1 VLLLDNSA
9 WARIVEGALDED
21 LRAKVASWLDARQ
34 IATCLPFVLE
44 AGYSARSGAH
54 HEAMMSDLDRLP
66 HIAITADV
74 ERRAREAQAEL
85 AKIGHH
91 RMPPIDV
98 ILAACAEEASAGV
111 LHYDRDYDVLAEK
124 SGLQFES
131 VWLAPPGSL

>member
-9 WARIVEGALDED
+9 WSHLNSSRLDEQRRYQVIAWMD
-21 LRAKVASWLDARQ
+21 ECQ
-34 IATCLPFVLE
+34 IATCLPLLLE
-44 AGYSARSGAH
+44 VGYSARSA
-54 HEAMMSDLDRLP
+54 SDLASMMANFEPLP
-66 HIAITADV
+66 HIPIAPEI
-74 ERRAREAQAEL
+74 EGRAREAQAEL

-91 RMPPIDV
+91 RMPPVDV
-98 ILAACAEEASAGV
+98 ILAACAEEAGAGV